1 MNQEISAEEEG
12 MERKEGR
19 SIMMLDMTERYM
31 KLWFLTRSVD
41 RFMFNNWFKLWVDA
55 VNGAVLND

>member
-19 SIMMLDMTERYM
+19 SIMTLDMTERYM

>member
-19 SIMMLDMTERYM
+19 SIMTLDMTERYM

-55 VNGAVLND
+55 VNGAVLDD